1 MITYKL
7 LLGFT
12 LLMVGQLMT
21 GKSSLLQVYAHFKWG
36 FSAGSEFDGSI
47 IFEPQR
53 ELQVV
58 LHFANEEGNRDV
70 QLPQDFQQDFV
81 IRLEKDGR
89 VIPSERLGLRWADHM
104 RKYVYMGEPKFDP
117 TDFSILEAHVG
128 IEMTV
133 TLTLKSGAPF
143 SYGDYEIKVSFDP
156 ARLKFTDGTKWQGRN
171 FSGHD
176 RLRISEVKTM
186 DDVKKNYALR
196 AGNALLRN
204 DLDKALELYERLIT
218 LDPDNPG
225 YHSGLG
231 LVYLR
236 RREYEKAIKHF
247 EKALPEVLR
256 RGEPTALPGNLALA
270 YLGAGREDKAIE
282 IYKRFYHVDEKRMP
296 QVIRDLRRRLR
307 RITAQPR

>member
-1 MITYKL
+1 MMTYKL

-12 LLMVGQLMT
+12 LLMASQMVT
-21 GKSSLLQVYAHFKWG
+21 GRSPLLQVYAHFKWD

-58 LHFANEEGNRDV
+58 LHLANEEGNRSV
-70 QLPQDFQQDFV
+70 RLPRDFQQDFV

-89 VIPSERLGLRWADHM
+89 VIPGERLELRWADQM

-117 TDFSILEAHVG
+117 ADFSILEAHVG
-128 IEMTV
+128 IETTV

-143 SYGDYEIKVSFDP
+143 GYGDYEIKVSFDP
-156 ARLKFTDGTKWQGRN
+156 ARLKFADGTKWQGRH
-171 FSGHD
+171 FSGQD
-176 RLRISEVKTM
+176 RLRISEVKTI

-196 AGNALLRN
+196 AGNALLQN
-204 DLDKALELYERLIT
+204 DLDKALELYQRLIT

-231 LVYLR
+231 LVYLQ
-236 RREYEKAIKHF
+236 RREYNAIKHF
-247 EKALPEVLR
+247 EKALSEILR
-256 RGEPTALPGNLALA
+256 RGEPTTLPEDLALA

-296 QVIRDLRRRLR
+296 QVIRDLKGRLR